1 MSLIARQLSM
11 RVAAAA
17 LKLLNQP
24 RGMKIAISW
33 PTLNTGGLAAKSAES
48 EGLKVGPTSAAPET
62 ARYLPFPRSS
72 MIVSQKEGKR
82 NETVLED
89 VKNAIR
95 FFFGAFSLWFFF
107 FFLSA
112 PEPLFHVR
120 NLF

>member
-1 MSLIARQLSM
+1 MIARQLSI

-24 RGMKIAISW
+24 RGINIAISW
-33 PTLNTGGLAAKSAES
+33 PMRNTGGLAAKSAES

-72 MIVSQKEGKR
+72 MIVSQKEEKR

-89 VKNAIR
+89 VKNAMHL
-95 FFFGAFSLWFFF
+95 FFGA
-107 FFLSA
+107 LS
-112 PEPLFHVR
+112 F
-120 NLF
+120 

>member
-1 MSLIARQLSM
+1 M

-33 PTLNTGGLAAKSAES
+33 PILNTGGLAAKSAES

-62 ARYLPFPRSS
+62 ARNLPFPRSR

-82 NETVLED
+82 NETVLEG
-89 VKNAIR
+89 VKKRDSFLLLR
-95 FFFGAFSLWFFF
+95 FFIII
-107 FFLSA
+107 FFLRFVFKRA
-112 PEPLFHVR
+112 GTFVPCP
-120 NLF
+120 